1 MDPALAALAQGPELH
16 FAHPLIRAAVYQG
29 LSPSRRARLHAAAAA
44 VIEDEATALN
54 HRVAASA
61 GPDGDLADELERFA
75 AGCTRVRRWTQA
87 TNSLVAAARL
97 SPGRADH
104 ERRMLDAV
112 EAAMYAGDNPR
123 ARTLAEA
130 TEGFAP
136 SARLDSALA
145 YVAIGD
151 GRREEAVLRL
161 ERAWET
167 CDDDALAARIAERRA
182 FLGILRLQGE
192 ATVEWARRS
201 RALARDGQAA
211 WSLAVGLYYT
221 GHRAEAHAVVDE
233 EARRGVPLNAIKG
246 GLLFAD
252 DELSPAREALREYS
266 VSAGSLVVAA
276 RALGKRAQLEFV
288 AGEWDDAVVSAERAA
303 TIAQES
309 DEVAA
314 QAMAGWTSVLVPA
327 ARGHFD
333 VCDAHLRELHALPL
347 RFEAHIAAARMAF
360 AEVAAARADHAGVIE
375 ALAPLVGFESR
386 DAIDEPGHWPWPPLQ
401 AQALLGLG
409 RLAEAEACLVRHEAI
424 ADKLEA
430 RSMRARL
437 ARVRGLLAAARED
450 DVAAE
455 AAFRLAAELLPIGMP
470 YERALTA
477 FVHGRFLRRGGR
489 RRDAAAMLS
498 GARETLAA
506 LDARP
511 LLERCTRELDACG
524 LTPVKRGPDADAHG

>member
-1 MDPALAALAQGPELH
+1 M
-16 FAHPLIRAAVYQG
+16 
-29 LSPSRRARLHAAAAA
+29 
-44 VIEDEATALN
+44 
-54 HRVAASA
+54 
-61 GPDGDLADELERFA
+61 
-75 AGCTRVRRWTQA
+75 
-87 TNSLVAAARL
+87 
-97 SPGRADH
+97 
-104 ERRMLDAV
+104 
-112 EAAMYAGDNPR
+112 
-123 ARTLAEA
+123 
-130 TEGFAP
+130 
-136 SARLDSALA
+136 
-145 YVAIGD
+145 
-151 GRREEAVLRL
+151 
-161 ERAWET
+161 
-167 CDDDALAARIAERRA
+167 
-182 FLGILRLQGE
+182 
-192 ATVEWARRS
+192 
-201 RALARDGQAA
+201 
-211 WSLAVGLYYT
+211 
-221 GHRAEAHAVVDE
+221 
-233 EARRGVPLNAIKG
+233 
-246 GLLFAD
+246 
-252 DELSPAREALREYS
+252 
-266 VSAGSLVVAA
+266 
-276 RALGKRAQLEFV
+276 

-477 FVHGRFLRRGGR
+477 FVHGRFLRRGGGAATPR
-489 RRDAAAMLS
+489 RCSAAR
-498 GARETLAA
+498 AR
-506 LDARP
+506 RSP
-511 LLERCTRELDACG
+511 RS
-524 LTPVKRGPDADAHG
+524 TPVRCWSAARASWTRAASRRSNGGRTPIAHG